1 MSDYGQEYR
10 YGSDER
16 RGERR
21 GEVGGE
27 RGLAHIAYG
36 LFALGI
42 VTGNLAT
49 IGGVIAA
56 YMGRD
61 GRQTIAASH
70 FEYLIRTFWKAL
82 IWFVILVVVTFI
94 LVVTLV
100 GIPLA
105 WAIWLLYALWYIVRV
120 ARGWIRLINDEPAPY

>member
-10 YGSDER
+10 YSSDR
-16 RGERR
+16 YGEA
-21 GEVGGE
+21 GGE

-42 VTGNLAT
+42 FTGNLAT

-61 GRQTIAASH
+61 ERRTIAGSH
-70 FEYLIRTFWKAL
+70 FEYLIRTFWKAIL
-82 IWFVILVVVTFI
+82 WFVIL
-94 LVVTLV
+94 LVVTTILWV
-100 GIPLA
+100 TIIGILP
-105 WAIWLLYALWYIVRV
+105 AIALWLLYALWYIIRI
-120 ARGWIRLINDEPAPY
+120 AKGWMRLTTGEVAPY